1 MRRFCAEEAVFRGR
15 QNKMRRFCAEEISQR
30 RVRGRNFVERE
41 IFLILQTE
49 RTAVRGN
56 KVENMKKTYMI
67 LTALLMVVACG
78 GPEQENIEETT
89 ETQEQSNPLGF
100 DPDPLRCDE
109 GKVKNGQFFST
120 LLGSLGMSAQEA
132 YNLTQACADVFDVKT
147 LRVGNAYKA
156 YYGADS
162 HIADA
167 PQSDNANATTQNEEE
182 NATAQHDSKNVT
194 TQPDRDKLQYL
205 VYDRDRTSCIVF
217 RCQEPYESWVYEK
230 PVTVEPKYADV
241 TINTS
246 LWVDMRNAG
255 VSPELI
261 ISLSDIY
268 AWTVDFFGL
277 QKGDRFRVLYDEKS
291 CDGEVVAVDTV
302 RYAIFSHDSQEFP
315 CIMFDQK
322 DGGNI
327 YWNEKG
333 ESMRKAFLKAP
344 LKFSRISSG
353 FSYARKHPVTRKV
366 RPHTGVDYAA
376 PKGTPVMT
384 IGDGVITS
392 MKYEGAGGNT
402 IRIRHNSVY
411 STAYLHLSG
420 YAKGLKT
427 GQRVRQGQVIGYVGS
442 TGRSTGPHLDF
453 RVWKN
458 GSPINPL
465 KMQSPPAEPLKEA
478 NSSDFRQQYE
488 KYRAQTAAVQARDI
502 ADKLFEIL

>member
-1 MRRFCAEEAVFRGR
+1 MRNIYA
-15 QNKMRRFCAEEISQR
+15 I
-30 RVRGRNFVERE
+30 
-41 IFLILQTE
+41 LI
-49 RTAVRGN
+49 A
-56 KVENMKKTYMI
+56 
-67 LTALLMVVACG
+67 TALIAVSCGEQKQPDPLPLAC
-78 GPEQENIEETT
+78 EQEVTH
-89 ETQEQSNPLGF
+89 PYGF
-100 DPDPLRCDE
+100 DPESFDQIGD
-109 GKVKNGQFFST
+109 KVKNGQFFST
-120 LLGSLGMSAQEA
+120 LMINLGLSAQQA
-132 YNLTQACADVFDVKT
+132 YDLTLACKDVFDVKS

-156 YYGADS
+156 YYGE
-162 HIADA
+162 
-167 PQSDNANATTQNEEE
+167 DN
-182 NATAQHDSKNVT
+182 S
-194 TQPDRDKLQYL
+194 LQYV
-205 VYDRDRTSCIVF
+205 VYDRDRTSNIIIK
-217 RCQEPYESWVYEK
+217 CQVPYEVKVYEK
-230 PVTVEPKYADV
+230 PVTSQQRYADV

-277 QKGDRFRVLYDEKS
+277 QNGDRFRVLYDERL
-291 CDGEVVAVDTV
+291 CDGEAVAVDSV
-302 RYAIFSHDSQEFP
+302 RYAIFTHNKEELPSV
-315 CIMFDQK
+315 MFDQG

-353 FSYARKHPVTRKV
+353 FSYARKHPVTKKV

-384 IGDGVITS
+384 IGDGTITS

-402 IRIRHNSVY
+402 IRIRHNSIY

-458 GSPINPL
+458 GTAINPL
-465 KMQSPPAEPLKEA
+465 KMQSPPAEPVKKENMDA
-478 NSSDFRQQYE
+478 FTATHE
-488 KYRAQTAAVQARDI
+488 KYRAQVNAIIAQETANE
-502 ADKLFEIL
+502 LFELL